1 MSATVSLFQIVFH
14 HFDKFDD
21 PCEVTL
27 HGKSEIEAKEFAY
40 QWSLKNGDGDYSI
53 KTLRKVL

>member
-14 HFDKFDD
+14 YFDKFDD

-27 HGKSEIEAKEFAY
+27 HGKSETEAKEFAY

-53 KTLRKVL
+53 KTLKKVL